1 MNTRGKVIVLE
12 GVDGAGKTTQLEYL
26 RSYFS
31 LPEQQERFG
40 ETVFVHEPGGNEVGE
55 RIREIILSHPMN
67 AKTEI
72 LLFFASRNELL
83 QKTVLPLLKEGKNV
97 IYDRFDLST
106 FAYQVYGR
114 QREDLRDFVLSLS
127 QEIIPAHFVDYV
139 FFLDLDVEIA
149 KERDRL
155 RDEKSTRFDLEGV
168 EFFNRVR
175 EGYKRE
181 LSRYPHSIIDAS
193 RTREEI
199 REELIRGVEEIL
211 ER

>member
-1 MNTRGKVIVLE
+1 MNTQGKVIVLE

-26 RSYFS
+26 RSYLS
-31 LPEQQERFG
+31 LPEQCERFG
-40 ETVFVHEPGGNEVGE
+40 KTVFVHEPGGNELGE
-55 RIREIILSHPMN
+55 KLRELILAHTMD

-83 QKTVLPLLKEGKNV
+83 QKTVFPLLNEGKNI
-97 IYDRFDLST
+97 IYDRFELST

-127 QEIIPAHFVDYV
+127 REIVPEHFVDHL

-149 KERDRL
+149 KERDQL
-155 RDEKSTRFDLEGV
+155 RDAESTRFDLEGI

-181 LSRYPHSIIDAS
+181 LPRYPHTVIDAS
-193 RTREEI
+193 CTREEI
-199 REELIRGVEEIL
+199 REELIRGVEKVL
-211 ER
+211 KS

>member
-1 MNTRGKVIVLE
+1 MNIRGKVIVLE

-26 RSYFS
+26 RSYLS
-31 LPEQQERFG
+31 LPEQRERFG

-55 RIREIILSHPMN
+55 KLREIILTYTMD

-83 QKTVLPLLKEGKNV
+83 QKVVLPLLNEGKNV
-97 IYDRFDLST
+97 IYDRFELST

-127 QEIIPAHFVDYV
+127 QEIVPEHFVDYV

-149 KERDRL
+149 KERDQL
-155 RDEKSTRFDLEGV
+155 RDAKSTRFDLEGV
-168 EFFNRVR
+168 DFFNRVR

-181 LSRYPHSIIDAS
+181 LLRYPHAIIDAS
-193 RTREEI
+193 RTRGEI
-199 REELIRGVEEIL
+199 RDELIQGVKRVL
-211 ER
+211 EG